1 MRRRGSC
8 QGAAFLHFCQKP
20 MYRKPKECEQE
31 NHFNNNAIKS
41 KEAFSL
47 ERIRQAADQKK
58 KRGMGAQRSSDEV
71 VDMVISSTA
80 VANSLLLN
88 LVPFC
93 EFVPRIFMWV
103 DLWVSLHYYSAFY
116 CHARKNFFEN
126 GMERTYTSHFKDFRK
141 QKKNN
146 LFLKILKVDM
156 TSW

>member
-1 MRRRGSC
+1 
-8 QGAAFLHFCQKP
+8 

-93 EFVPRIFMWV
+93 EFVPRIFM
-103 DLWVSLHYYSAFY
+103 
-116 CHARKNFFEN
+116 
-126 GMERTYTSHFKDFRK
+126 
-141 QKKNN
+141 
-146 LFLKILKVDM
+146 
-156 TSW
+156 